1 MEKVLGSQYFDPF
14 SGINDY
20 NSDDEDGEHGA
31 GKKGLGIQLQ
41 SKYF

>member
-14 SGINDY
+14 SGINDD

-31 GKKGLGIQLQ
+31 GKKGLGIQL
-41 SKYF
+41 